1 MKVKKISALLMAAAV
16 LAGSVPAQAVFA
28 EEAAQEAAETTAET
42 KVPKYI
48 FLFIGDGMSY
58 PQVQTTNYY
67 LNAIEDDG
75 DDILTSE
82 NKLNMMNF
90 PVAGSAQTYDLS
102 LIHI

>member
-28 EEAAQEAAETTAET
+28 EEASQEAAAEETTDNAAAET

-58 PQVQTTNYY
+58 PRSRRQ
-67 LNAIEDDG
+67 I
-75 DDILTSE
+75 I
-82 NKLNMMNF
+82 
-90 PVAGSAQTYDLS
+90 
-102 LIHI
+102 I